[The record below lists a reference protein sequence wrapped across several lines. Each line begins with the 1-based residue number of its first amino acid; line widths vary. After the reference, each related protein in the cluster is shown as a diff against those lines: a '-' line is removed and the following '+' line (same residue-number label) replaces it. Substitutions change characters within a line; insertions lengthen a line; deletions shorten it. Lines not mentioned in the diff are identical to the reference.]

1 LATEVVFPKL
11 GLSLEPGRVVA
22 WHKQP
27 GDDVDQ
33 GEPIVDVETDK
44 VTMEVEAP
52 AAGVLL
58 ACLAEPG
65 QTVEIGAAIA
75 LIGAAG
81 EELPAVTSA
90 TSSAAAELPTDP
102 RPSAATLT
110 QQPRL
115 RKPVRASPVAR
126 KRARELGVDLAA
138 VAATGPDGRVTAEDV
153 ETYATA
159 RSGSQV
165 NPRAGI
171 AAQVAA
177 SWSAPHINICGELLA
192 DGLVRA
198 MQSPR
203 LKSTDVSVTDLLV
216 HVVAS
221 ALREV
226 PELNGTYG
234 PPPTQGTEV
243 HLGLAVASERGVIVP
258 VIHDAH
264 TLDIESIASER
275 RRLSSASR
283 SGSLTGADL
292 VGGTAT
298 LSNLGAYP
306 VDLFTPVLFGPQ
318 ICLVATGRIRR
329 QPVMQEEVL
338 TTEHRIWINACIDH
352 RAADGE
358 AGGRFLAAVQERV
371 ASLA

>member
-1 LATEVVFPKL
+1 
-11 GLSLEPGRVVA
+11 
-22 WHKQP
+22 
-27 GDDVDQ
+27 
-33 GEPIVDVETDK
+33 
-44 VTMEVEAP
+44 
-52 AAGVLL
+52 
-58 ACLAEPG
+58 
-65 QTVEIGAAIA
+65 
-75 LIGAAG
+75 
-81 EELPAVTSA
+81 
-90 TSSAAAELPTDP
+90 
-102 RPSAATLT
+102 
-110 QQPRL
+110 
-115 RKPVRASPVAR
+115 
-126 KRARELGVDLAA
+126 
-138 VAATGPDGRVTAEDV
+138 
-153 ETYATA
+153 
-159 RSGSQV
+159 
-165 NPRAGI
+165 
-171 AAQVAA
+171 
-177 SWSAPHINICGELLA
+177 
-192 DGLVRA
+192 
-198 MQSPR
+198 
-203 LKSTDVSVTDLLV
+203 
-216 HVVAS
+216 
-221 ALREV
+221 
-226 PELNGTYG
+226 
-234 PPPTQGTEV
+234 
-243 HLGLAVASERGVIVP
+243 VP